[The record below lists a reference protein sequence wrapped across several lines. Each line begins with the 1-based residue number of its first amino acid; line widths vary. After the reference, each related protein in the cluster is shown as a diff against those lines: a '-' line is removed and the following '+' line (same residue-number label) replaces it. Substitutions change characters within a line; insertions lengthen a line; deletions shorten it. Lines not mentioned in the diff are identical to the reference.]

1 LISLICLPSQSRM
14 PLKPELVL
22 EDISK
27 DHAGKTVIFFA
38 FHTFGTPNISNGM
51 RRQDKREF
59 VPYQ

>member
-1 LISLICLPSQSRM
+1 M

-51 RRQDKREF
+51 RKQDKREF